1 MKIGFSF
8 GQCIRDIVQ
17 GKVKTEDVIVIV
29 AGTRIETLEQLEVIV
44 RDYMYRADYLLG
56 LDEKECYSV
65 ASHLWDT
72 GKIHQPRIHG
82 THRRSVPADCVW
94 ADVLPSPATSNA
106 SLQEAWDHYRLLVDL
121 TVGTPEKAVEAWH
134 IAK

>member
-1 MKIGFSF
+1 M
-8 GQCIRDIVQ
+8 Q
-17 GKVKTEDVIVIV
+17 GKVKIEDVIVIV
-29 AGTRIETLEQLEVIV
+29 AGTLIETRDQVEVIV
-44 RDYMYRADYLLG
+44 QNYMYRADYLLG
-56 LDEKECYSV
+56 LDEKECLAV

-72 GKIHQPRIHG
+72 GKIHQPRMNG
-82 THRRSVPADCVW
+82 TRRSSIPADCVW

>member
-17 GKVKTEDVIVIV
+17 GKVKIEDVIVIV
-29 AGTRIETLEQLEVIV
+29 ASTRIETLEQLEVIV
-44 RDYMYRADYLLG
+44 QGYMHRPDYLLD
-56 LDEKECYSV
+56 LDEKECYTV

-72 GKIHQPRIHG
+72 GKIHQPRITG
-82 THRRSVPADCVW
+82 VHRDRVPADCVW

>member
-17 GKVKTEDVIVIV
+17 GKVKIEDVIVIV
-29 AGTRIETLEQLEVIV
+29 ASTRIETREQLDVIV
-44 RDYMYRADYLLG
+44 LDYMHRPDYLLD
-56 LDEKECYSV
+56 LDEKECNEV
-65 ASHLWDT
+65 ALHLWDT

-82 THRRSVPADCVW
+82 THRGRVPSDCVW

>member
-8 GQCIRDIVQ
+8 GQCVRDIVQ
-17 GKVKTEDVIVIV
+17 GKVKIEDVIVIV
-29 AGTRIETLEQLEVIV
+29 ASTRIEAREQVEAIIE
-44 RDYMYRADYLLG
+44 DYRYRADYLLG
-56 LDEKECYSV
+56 LDEKECNTI
-65 ASHLWDT
+65 ALHLWDT

-82 THRRSVPADCVW
+82 THRGSVQADCVW